1 MKYLTQWKP
10 FSELDDFFS
19 DSLHPVFPALQA
31 DLAVDIF
38 EENANIIAKMSLPG
52 VVASEIDISVEDDLL
67 HISGAR
73 EEEKEVDKKDYYSKE
88 IRRGSFARTVRLP
101 KAVKSDMA
109 EATYEDGI
117 LQIIMPAIAGAKD
130 AAVKIP
136 IKNNN

>member
-19 DSLHPVFPALQA
+19 DSLRPVFSTLQA

-109 EATYEDGI
+109 EATYEDGT